1 MDNFVFWIFIFRS
14 QFEVCICLQKFGGS
28 RPAGLAVKG
37 IRTNSSKRLSQI
49 IIVYLDYL
57 LVTFKS
63 VYINNTSIKSHIQ
76 FVSSAPSTFHP
87 VGVDDVTKFYEYFS
101 ATYGADCE
109 DPYPSLSDF
118 HDYEPNLEFD
128 DSDLL
133 QQKHPENDDG
143 KMIPNLIFKIEAIQD
158 DNAGFYVDFDLPEV
172 DRHGSGTPNDYIES
186 PMSDGTI
193 EEDFEKALAREIAA
207 DRRLSNDHCSGAGNL
222 TLEGTSIEDDDYS
235 DIARHGIVEVV
246 GDDVAGR
253 KIIVIAACRL
263 PSNKTFDYNR

>member
-1 MDNFVFWIFIFRS
+1 MA
-14 QFEVCICLQKFGGS
+14 Q
-28 RPAGLAVKG
+28 
-37 IRTNSSKRLSQI
+37 
-49 IIVYLDYL
+49 
-57 LVTFKS
+57 
-63 VYINNTSIKSHIQ
+63 TSIMPQSNNK
-76 FVSSAPSTFHP
+76 TF
-87 VGVDDVTKFYEYFS
+87 FA

-133 QQKHPENDDG
+133 QQKHPENDD
-143 KMIPNLIFKIEAIQD
+143 
-158 DNAGFYVDFDLPEV
+158 DFDLPEV

-263 PSNKTFDYNR
+263 PSNKTFDYNRFLKYLMFTLDAYMDMDYSLVYFHHGLTSKNKPPLKWLWDAYKALDRRYKKNLKTLFLVHPTNFIRVVWNFFRPVIRYKLFFLQFLF